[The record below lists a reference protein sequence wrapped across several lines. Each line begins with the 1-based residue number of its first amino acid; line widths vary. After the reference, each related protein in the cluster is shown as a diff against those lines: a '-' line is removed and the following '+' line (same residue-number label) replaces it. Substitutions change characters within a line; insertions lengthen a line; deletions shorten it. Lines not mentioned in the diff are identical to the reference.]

1 MTALRHL
8 KEEGGHFIDY
18 DGAEQ
23 IAGEDVLTLDVDLL
37 VPAALEAQVGQRNA
51 GKVRAKVVAEGANAP
66 LTTEADAELSARGVL
81 ILPDILANA
90 GGVVVSYFEWV
101 QDIQSYFW
109 GSGEV
114 ISRLR
119 EVMTRSYQQVKGE
132 AQEHEISL
140 RDAAFRIA
148 VGKVAE
154 ATRVRGIYP

>member
-1 MTALRHL
+1 
-8 KEEGGHFIDY
+8 
-18 DGAEQ
+18 
-23 IAGEDVLTLDVDLL
+23 
-37 VPAALEAQVGQRNA
+37 
-51 GKVRAKVVAEGANAP
+51 
-66 LTTEADAELSARGVL
+66 
-81 ILPDILANA
+81 
-90 GGVVVSYFEWV
+90 V

-114 ISRLR
+114 TARLR

-148 VGKVAE
+148 VSKVAE